1 MISFLHIYTDIN
13 GMKVIGVGPGVIL
26 FTVIIIL
33 ILIDIIF
40 LLVMKYKYTIGF
52 KNRKLVEYIDKAIKK
67 EDTDPTI

>member
-1 MISFLHIYTDIN
+1 MISFLQTYTDICDT
-13 GMKVIGVGPGVIL
+13 KVIGVSPGVIL

-40 LLVMKYKYTIGF
+40 LLIMKYKYTVGF

-67 EDTDPTI
+67 DDTDPTI

>member
-13 GMKVIGVGPGVIL
+13 GMKVIGVSPGVIL

-33 ILIDIIF
+33 ILVDIIF